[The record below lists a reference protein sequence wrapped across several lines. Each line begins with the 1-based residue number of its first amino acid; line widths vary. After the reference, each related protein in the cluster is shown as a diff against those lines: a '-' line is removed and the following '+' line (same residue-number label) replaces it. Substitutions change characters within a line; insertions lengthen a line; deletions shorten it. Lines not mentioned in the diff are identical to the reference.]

1 MVESKD
7 NYYLRDY
14 LTNKKLFL
22 QILTSRGDRKPT
34 SEIAKSKGQP
44 FGDAIV
50 KSLAKY

>member
-7 NYYLRDY
+7 NFYLRDY

-22 QILTSRGDRKPT
+22 QILTSRAIGNRPL
-34 SEIAKSKGQP
+34 KSPSLKGQP

-50 KSLAKY
+50 KRQEKF